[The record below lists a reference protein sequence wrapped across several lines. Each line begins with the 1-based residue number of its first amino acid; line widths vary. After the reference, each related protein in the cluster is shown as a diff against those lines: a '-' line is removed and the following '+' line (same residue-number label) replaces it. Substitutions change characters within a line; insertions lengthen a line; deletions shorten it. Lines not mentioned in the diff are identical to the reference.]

1 MTVNELGTKLREMY
15 ETKGAN
21 KTTMIHL
28 FGVIYGTEMEKAG
41 IKPIEV
47 INAAQMSESYVT
59 EINKGIRLAQYV
71 VLRGEYSSCF

>member
-15 ETKGAN
+15 EAKDSN

-28 FGVIYGTEMEKAG
+28 FGVIYGAEMEKMG
-41 IKPIEV
+41 IKSIEV
-47 INAAQMSESYVT
+47 IKAAQMQESYVT

-71 VLRGEYSSCF
+71 ILRDEYSGRF